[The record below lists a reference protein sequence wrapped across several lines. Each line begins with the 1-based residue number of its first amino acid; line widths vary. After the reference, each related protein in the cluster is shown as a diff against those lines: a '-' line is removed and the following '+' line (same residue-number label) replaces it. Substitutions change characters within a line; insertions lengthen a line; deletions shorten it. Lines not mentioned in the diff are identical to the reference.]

1 MKIKRYI
8 ITENN
13 QINKNY
19 LEKAPE
25 ALVNETKNNLAESK
39 QLFKKLSE
47 ELEQATSNQLEDKN
61 Q

>member
-1 MKIKRYI
+1 MLEKRLG
-8 ITENN
+8 
-13 QINKNY
+13 NKNY